1 MQEYNYYVG
10 GEFRKSKDQ
19 ISVIN
24 PATEE
29 VFAKIFDTTEKDLTL
44 ALEKAKAAQR
54 QWKKTSFK
62 ERAKSLREIAQ
73 AITDNLSTLAQLES
87 KEIGK
92 PQKETLFVD
101 IPLAADCFNHYAS
114 FLDSLEEESFQSE
127 LGIDLV
133 QYDPF
138 GVVGVFLPYNTPL
151 MILGFSCAAALAAGN
166 ALIIKPAHDASL
178 SVLELARY
186 IDLCDI
192 PKGLISVVSGR
203 GSTVGSALAK
213 SDIDLIT
220 FTGSRDTLKKI
231 IASSAENP
239 KKLVCELGGCNLNVI
254 FSDAN
259 KEDAIQNV
267 LGSSFMKQGQMC
279 IGTSVVLVQ
288 DDCYDEI
295 VKNLVEKTSQIK
307 TGDPFSPD
315 NGLGALISKEYL
327 EEVHDR
333 VKKLKAKGAKVL
345 CGGERIPGKGYFYP
359 PTIIEVDQMMYEE
372 FFAPVILVKRFKDMA
387 EAERVVGE
395 NPTGL
400 VLQIWTQDLDKA
412 KNLAQT
418 ANCGTIWINTFAQM
432 NSQTPFGGAGKSGWG
447 RNLGKFGFFEYVQP
461 KHIGIGLKRSPVW
474 GWFGV

>member
-19 ISVIN
+19 LSVIN

-44 ALEKAKAAQR
+44 ALEKAKIAQK

-62 ERAKSLREIAQ
+62 ERAKSLREIAG
-73 AITDNLSTLAQLES
+73 AITDNLSVLAELES

-114 FLDSLEEESFQSE
+114 FLDSLEEESLPSE

-133 QYDPF
+133 QFDPF

-186 IDLCDI
+186 IDRCDM
-192 PKGLISVVSGR
+192 PKGLISVVSGK
-203 GSTVGSALAK
+203 GSTVGTALAK
-213 SDIDLIT
+213 SDIDLIS

-231 IASSAENP
+231 IAASADNP
-239 KKLVCELGGCNLNVI
+239 KKLVCELGGCNLNII
-254 FSDAN
+254 FSDADQ
-259 KEDAIQNV
+259 EDAIQNI

-279 IGTSVVLVQ
+279 IGTSVVLIE
-288 DDCYDEI
+288 DDGYENI
-295 VKNLVEKTSQIK
+295 VKDLVAKASQIK
-307 TGDPFSPD
+307 AGDPFSPE
-315 NGLGALISKEYL
+315 NGMGALITKEYL
-327 EEVHDR
+327 NQVHSR
-333 VKKLKAKGAKVL
+333 VKELKAKGAKIL
-345 CGGERIPGKGYFYP
+345 CGGEPLKANGYFYP
-359 PTIIEVDQMMYEE
+359 PTIIEIDKMMYEE
-372 FFAPVILVKRFKDMA
+372 FFAPVILVKRFKDMS
-387 EAERVVGE
+387 EAENIVGE

-400 VLQIWTQDLDKA
+400 VLQIWTQNLAKA
-412 KNLAQT
+412 KKLAQI

-432 NSQTPFGGAGKSGWG
+432 NSQTPFGGSGQSGWG

-461 KHIGIGLKRSPVW
+461 KHIGIGLKKSPVW